1 MTSSV
6 ERSKTFMNGMLRQYQ
21 SARSRGNLPRR
32 MVGDTDGSVL
42 TTPMRSSTVDRVARL
57 ALLWACVALALAG
70 LFPAGNA
77 DTFGHLAQGR
87 QIAELG
93 HVPAVDTFSF
103 WKAEPQP
110 WRNYEWLSDL
120 LGYRLYE
127 AGGANAL
134 IALKCVTLAAAG
146 ALLTA
151 LSWRLAGPRAALAC
165 ALLLVFQIP
174 ASRFRYTER
183 PHLVTLPLVA
193 LYLLAYGRLLS
204 DTKSRARL
212 DRDDVVLLGGLF
224 GLHVLWVNLHGS
236 HLLGVLLTI
245 VYLTCAGSGGARVR
259 LSAVLG
265 LQLLASCISPYGPAI
280 VIDALEHTLDPAY
293 RVLVGEWQPWRA
305 SDPIWLLLAPVL
317 SSALLA
323 GVAPVLWRRGPEG
336 RALLGTSCLLALA
349 AFRSLRFVAD
359 YLLLSAPALA
369 VGASALSSRL
379 SARSLIATSASAAAV
394 LSVGV
399 ALAAPKLPP
408 YVGLGVGE
416 TREWVPAASGAWLAS
431 HARAPRVLGAIEDAW
446 YVLFAAPRARVLM
459 DGRVPFYGADHI
471 TRVSAVFTDAH
482 ALASTLEKYRID
494 SVVVHHTFGAQRT
507 LLGRMWGRPGWVLA
521 AIEDRYALFVRQDLA
536 LREGAVLT
544 PLTLSPSYDLEWL
557 LAADAART
565 RAILGELSALP
576 KDESARGYV
585 GWVRAM
591 LALRPML
598 RPGQGNG
605 LRAPESAEDRAL
617 LDSVQPWLARAAR
630 GAERVSLVQAYHALV
645 AIARCDLPT
654 AEHALEEAR
663 AEGESR
669 ESVLGAQEL
678 LLRRGQREA
687 VAAFVRQAEAL
698 PQAQGD
704 TWLAALRAGLARPP
718 VCP

>member
-1 MTSSV
+1 
-6 ERSKTFMNGMLRQYQ
+6 
-21 SARSRGNLPRR
+21 
-32 MVGDTDGSVL
+32 MVGDTDAAVL
-42 TTPMRSSTVDRVARL
+42 TPATRDSSVERAARL
-57 ALLWACVALALAG
+57 ALLWACGALALAG

-87 QIAELG
+87 QIAALG
-93 HVPAVDTFSF
+93 HVPAHDTFSF

-120 LGYRLYE
+120 LGYLLYQ

-134 IALKCVTLAAAG
+134 IALKCVMLAG
-146 ALLTA
+146 AVALLGA
-151 LSWRLAGPRAALAC
+151 LAWRLAGPRAALVC
-165 ALLLVFQIP
+165 AVLLVFEIP
-174 ASRFRYTER
+174 ASRFRFTER

-193 LYLLAYGRLLS
+193 LYLLAFGRILS
-204 DTKSRARL
+204 EAKPRARL
-212 DRDDVVLLGGLF
+212 EREDVALLGGLF

-236 HLLGVLLTI
+236 HLLGVLLTV
-245 VYLTCAGSGGARVR
+245 VYLVCAGSVGARVR

-265 LQLLASCISPYGPAI
+265 LQLLASCVSPYGPAI
-280 VIDALEHTLDPAY
+280 VIDALVHTLDPAY
-293 RVLVGEWQPWRA
+293 RVLVGEWQPWRS
-305 SDPIWLLLAPVL
+305 SDPMWLLLAPVL
-317 SSALLA
+317 SSLLLA
-323 GVAPVLWRRGPEG
+323 GVAPTLWRRGPEG
-336 RALLGTSCLLALA
+336 RALLGASCLLALA

-369 VGASALSSRL
+369 VGVSALSSRL
-379 SARSLIATSASAAAV
+379 PARALIAASASAAAV

-399 ALAAPKLPP
+399 AAAAPKLPP

-416 TREWVPAASGAWLAS
+416 TRELVPSVSGAWLAS

-459 DGRVPFYGADHI
+459 DGRVPFYGAEHI
-471 TRVSAVFTDAH
+471 TRVSAVFTDAG
-482 ALASTLEKYRID
+482 ALASTLEAYRID

-521 AIEDRYALFVRQDLA
+521 AIEDRYALFVRQELA

-544 PLTLSPSYDLEWL
+544 PLTLTPSYDLEWL
-557 LAADAART
+557 VAADAART
-565 RAILGELSALP
+565 RAILAELSMLP
-576 KDESARGYV
+576 SDESSRGYTS
-585 GWVRAM
+585 WVRAV
-591 LALRPML
+591 LALRPLL
-598 RPGQGNG
+598 REGQANG
-605 LRAPESAEDRAL
+605 LRAPASAEERAL
-617 LDSVQPWLARAAR
+617 LDRVQPWLARAAQ

-645 AIARCDLPT
+645 AIARCDLST

-663 AEGESR
+663 AEGDSR
-669 ESVLGAQEL
+669 ETVLGAQEL
-678 LLRRGQREA
+678 ALRRGQGEA
-687 VAAFVRQAEAL
+687 VAAFVREAEAL

-704 TWLAALRAGLARPP
+704 AWLAALRAGLARPP